1 MGLWGNLG
9 IDFYT
14 YDLMVDGYMVSYV
27 CLCLVIY
34 VLFVFLS
41 MLTCVVFL
49 SSIST
54 YPPFCFF
61 EIIVFVLLVYEVE
74 IIKL

>member
-1 MGLWGNLG
+1 
-9 IDFYT
+9 
-14 YDLMVDGYMVSYV
+14 MVDGYMVSYV

-49 SSIST
+49 SST
-54 YPPFCFF
+54 YIPPFLFL
-61 EIIVFVLLVYEVE
+61 EIPVYEFR
-74 IIKL
+74 

>member
-41 MLTCVVFL
+41 MLRCVVFL
-49 SSIST
+49 SST
-54 YPPFCFF
+54 YIPPFLFL
-61 EIIVFVLLVYEVE
+61 EIPVYEFRW
-74 IIKL
+74 